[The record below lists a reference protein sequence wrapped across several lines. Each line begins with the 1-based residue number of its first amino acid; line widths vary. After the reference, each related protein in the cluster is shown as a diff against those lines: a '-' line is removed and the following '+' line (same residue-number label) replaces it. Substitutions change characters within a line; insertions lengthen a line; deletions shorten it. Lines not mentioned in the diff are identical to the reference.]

1 MLILASTVNEYV
13 SISDIASLV
22 DIPVVIASSALGIK
36 VFAITPV
43 VKKYKSIINKKK
55 KKKHYNIVLLA
66 KTKLNLI

>member
-1 MLILASTVNEYV
+1 MLILAATINGYV

-66 KTKLNLI
+66 